1 MNPIALLLVA
11 AGAFAMAG
19 AIFNWDFFMNARK
32 ARFLVNLLSRTG
44 ARIFYGLLGL
54 GLLILGSLGTLGIVD
69 MSQ

>member
-1 MNPIALLLVA
+1 MNPIALLIVA

-54 GLLILGSLGTLGIVD
+54 GLAILGILGTLGIVD